1 MLNYEVD
8 ADNDVSFSPSGPPRK
23 AYFMAGPRGFEPRIS
38 GFPLLSGG
46 LRAISWRPLDALI
59 QTGLRANRKE
69 ADPGFSLSLADPLD
83 DGGLR
88 DFKDFYE
95 ALTDIRMKVL
105 FLFYATSGLRKSEA
119 LELRKSDVDLA
130 LRQIVPH
137 NHKTDTTK
145 NTRVTRS
152 LMRKGER

>member
-1 MLNYEVD
+1 MKGTEISGYSLFNTFLK
-8 ADNDVSFSPSGPPRK
+8 AVSHSPRNSAKG
-23 AYFMAGPRGFEPRIS
+23 FTETIDIHLLAGPRGFEPRIS

-46 LRAISWRPLDALI
+46 LRAILWRPLDALI
-59 QTGLRANRKE
+59 QAGLRANRKE

-105 FLFYATSGLRKSEA
+105 FCFMQRLVY
-119 LELRKSDVDLA
+119 V
-130 LRQIVPH
+130 
-137 NHKTDTTK
+137 
-145 NTRVTRS
+145 RV
-152 LMRKGER
+152 KP